1 MTGITNGDLEK
12 LCKKFLNNN
21 FIGVFPS
28 DVEPKSNKLKQSVIF
43 NLSAHDEPGSHFI
56 AICKTRNKV
65 IYFDSFGNK
74 CTNDNIK
81 RFISKFKIPL
91 EHNKEQIQDDSSSLC
106 GYYCFYFLYLC
117 FLKEKSLN
125 YFIKKFTKNKSKLL
139 LNDSKLMKS
148 ILTVMKIKK

>member
-1 MTGITNGDLEK
+1 MNGITNGDLEK

-21 FIGVFPS
+21 FLGVFPS
-28 DVEPKSNKLKQSVIF
+28 DLTPKSNKSKQSIIF

-56 AICKTRNKV
+56 AIYKTPNKL

-74 CTNDNIK
+74 CTNSHIK
-81 RFISKFKIPL
+81 KFISKFNITI
-91 EHNKEQIQDDSSSLC
+91 EHNKEHIQDDTSSLC

-125 YFIKKFTKNKSKLL
+125 YFIKKFTKDKTKLL
-139 LNDSKLMKS
+139 INDVKLMKS
-148 ILTVMKIKK
+148 ILRIIKK